1 MRIFLTSSFL
11 LFVLLSTFAS
21 VNKSVIIMKI
31 KLTTEQIQKIVD
43 DPIKASEAKVKI
55 SDPWW
60 LIVIKV
66 IAYICGLILAGAA
79 TTGCAHAAAII

>member
-1 MRIFLTSSFL
+1 
-11 LFVLLSTFAS
+11 
-21 VNKSVIIMKI
+21 MKV

-43 DPIKASEAKVKI
+43 DPIEAANAKIKV

-66 IAYICGLILAGAA
+66 ISYICGLILAGAA
-79 TTGCAHAAAII
+79 TTSCAHAINII

>member
-1 MRIFLTSSFL
+1 
-11 LFVLLSTFAS
+11 
-21 VNKSVIIMKI
+21 MKV
-31 KLTTEQIQKIVD
+31 KLTTEQIQKIAE

-60 LIVIKV
+60 LIVVKV

>member
-1 MRIFLTSSFL
+1 
-11 LFVLLSTFAS
+11 
-21 VNKSVIIMKI
+21 MKV

-43 DPIKASEAKVKI
+43 DPVEAQNAKIKT

-60 LIVIKV
+60 LIVVKV

-79 TTGCAHAAAII
+79 TTSCAQAAIAII